1 MSVDQGELQ
10 GRWRTLV
17 RHYPVWRL
25 FLDLTFD
32 PHSWRL
38 IGADL
43 VSMVVENK
51 HARKAARALDGAS
64 QDMLDALSGLSKVN
78 EHRATDIFRAVFLGY
93 VSVPIALAAML
104 SDASPD
110 LLRAMIADMTPGF
123 VIFLAGT
130 VIFPIVYFCGSWRA
144 KQISWIVEL
153 YRAGALEPLPETE
166 RERKDQSRGQAGAV

>member
-1 MSVDQGELQ
+1 MSVDQRELQ
-10 GRWRTLV
+10 QRWRTLV

-25 FLDLTFD
+25 FFDLTFD

-64 QDMLDALSGLSKVN
+64 PDMLDAISGMAHVN
-78 EHRATDIFRAVFLGY
+78 ERRATDIFRAVFLGY
-93 VSVPIALAAML
+93 VSVPITLAAML

-110 LLRAMIADMTPGF
+110 LLRAMITDMTPGF

-130 VIFPIVYFCGSWRA
+130 IIFPILYFCGSWRA
-144 KQISWIVEL
+144 KQIGWVVDL

-166 RERKDQSRGQAGAV
+166 HERKNQSRRQAGAV